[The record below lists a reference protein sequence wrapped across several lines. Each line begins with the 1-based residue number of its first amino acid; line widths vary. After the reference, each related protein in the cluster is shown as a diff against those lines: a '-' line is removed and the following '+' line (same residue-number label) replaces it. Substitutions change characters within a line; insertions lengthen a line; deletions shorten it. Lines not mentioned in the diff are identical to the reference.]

1 MDMKCKKCSRMM
13 ERKGQTGNSYYYECP
28 VCHYSIGKKQEV
40 IEDGGQKEQSD
51 EREPTGSQL
60 IRLK

>member
-1 MDMKCKKCSRMM
+1 M